1 MQVCSPFNV
10 AVGVSG
16 GDAAAR
22 EDLPVLPECG

>member
-1 MQVCSPFNV
+1 MQVCSPSNV